1 MSELLNTLVDNKTL
15 EPQDNPVLRGNFAP
29 VDTENSFEDLEVIGL
44 IPENLK
50 GTLLRTGPNPVA
62 PGPNHHW
69 FTGDAM
75 LHAVHLS
82 NGEAKSYRNRWVR
95 TKELAEK
102 TGLTAA
108 TDGSQVELMIQSSGN
123 VNVIGHG
130 GRVLAL
136 PEVGLPYEMTL
147 QLETKGLFDYGGKL
161 AGSMTAHPKVD
172 GRTGELLFF
181 GYEMFAP
188 FLRYHQA
195 SASGELLKSVDI
207 ELPAAIMMHDFGV
220 TQTRVIFMDLP
231 VVFDLALVEKGFA
244 FPFQWLDSHQ
254 SRLGIMNRSSDSDA
268 VQWIDIEPCYVFH
281 LLNSYDDGDNI
292 VMDVVRY
299 QKMMTA
305 PGDDDYEQGASLVR
319 WVIDPA
325 AGTVATTVLSDIDME
340 FPRVNPNVE
349 CYPHQFGY
357 ALRTGG
363 VHGFSDLLKFNLDAG
378 TTQIHHV
385 GDNCAGGEPVFV
397 GASNGEG
404 EDAGYI
410 LSVIYNGDTQ
420 LSELHIIDAQ
430 NFEAKPLAI
439 VKLKA
444 RVPFGFHGNFVASVG
459 AYNHE

>member
-1 MSELLNTLVDNKTL
+1 
-15 EPQDNPVLRGNFAP
+15 
-29 VDTENSFEDLEVIGL
+29 
-44 IPENLK
+44 
-50 GTLLRTGPNPVA
+50 
-62 PGPNHHW
+62 
-69 FTGDAM
+69 M

>member
-15 EPQDNPVLRGNFAP
+15 EPQDNPVLQGNFAP

-444 RVPFGFHGNFVASVG
+444 RVPFGFHGNFVALVG